1 VSRTADI
8 SVCTGG
14 FVACESESA
23 MAEADME
30 VPEALAGSGAM
41 VVVASGSPMV
51 DGATVE
57 SPRGA
62 DVTAELLEPGGE
74 EEAEVSGD
82 TMRETS
88 SVGEPIVKLRNADRN
103 VG

>member
-1 VSRTADI
+1 
-8 SVCTGG
+8 
-14 FVACESESA
+14 

-30 VPEALAGSGAM
+30 VTEALAGSGAM
-41 VVVASGSPMV
+41 VVDASGSPMV

-57 SPRGA
+57 SPRGT

-74 EEAEVSGD
+74 EEAEGSGD

-88 SVGEPIVKLRNADRN
+88 SVGELIVKLRNADRN